1 MKIYGV
7 AVLSLCFL
15 TGQLLGEWLGRVF
28 DFNGNIGGVGF
39 AMLLLII
46 LGDWMKRKGWIDT
59 ESESGI
65 RFWSGMYIP
74 VVVAMASTQ
83 HVKAALQ
90 GGWLAV
96 VAGVGGTLFCFLLIP
111 LLAPKR
117 EHDHGSSN
125 DKP

>member
-7 AVLSLCFL
+7 AVLSVCFL
-15 TGQLLGEWLGRVF
+15 TGQLLGEWLGRLF

-46 LGDWMKRKGWIDT
+46 LGDWMKRRGWIDT

-96 VAGVGGTLFCFLLIP
+96 VAGIGGTLFCFFLIP
-111 LLAPKR
+111 LLSPKR
-117 EHDHGSSN
+117 RQGGVSSTEN
-125 DKP
+125 P

>member
-7 AVLSLCFL
+7 AVLSVCFL
-15 TGQLLGEWLGRVF
+15 TGQLLGEWLGRLF

-39 AMLLLII
+39 AMLLLIV
-46 LGDWMKRKGWIDT
+46 LGDWMKRRGWIDT

-96 VAGVGGTLFCFLLIP
+96 VAGIGGTLFCFFLIP
-111 LLAPKR
+111 LLSPKR
-117 EHDHGSSN
+117 SQGGVSSTEQ
-125 DKP
+125 P

>member
-7 AVLSLCFL
+7 AVLSVCFL
-15 TGQLLGEWLGRVF
+15 TGQLLGEWLGRLF

-46 LGDWMKRKGWIDT
+46 LGDWMKRRGWIDT

-74 VVVAMASTQ
+74 VVVAMAATQ

-96 VAGVGGTLFCFLLIP
+96 VAGIGGTLFCFLLIP
-111 LLAPKR
+111 LLSPKR
-117 EHDHGSSN
+117 SEGGVSSTEQ
-125 DKP
+125 P

>member
-1 MKIYGV
+1 MSDELN
-7 AVLSLCFL
+7 AVVD
-15 TGQLLGEWLGRVF
+15 TPKPGETA
-28 DFNGNIGGVGF
+28 DT
-39 AMLLLII
+39 
-46 LGDWMKRKGWIDT
+46 KST

>member
-7 AVLSLCFL
+7 AVLSVCFL
-15 TGQLLGEWLGRVF
+15 AGQLAGEWLGWLF
-28 DFNGNIGGVGF
+28 DFNGNIGGVGV

-46 LGDWMKRKGWIDT
+46 CGDWMKRRGWIDT

-96 VAGVGGTLFCFLLIP
+96 IAGVGGSIFCFLLIP
-111 LLAPKR
+111 LLSGRRNGDRDAT
-117 EHDHGSSN
+117 N
-125 DKP
+125 A